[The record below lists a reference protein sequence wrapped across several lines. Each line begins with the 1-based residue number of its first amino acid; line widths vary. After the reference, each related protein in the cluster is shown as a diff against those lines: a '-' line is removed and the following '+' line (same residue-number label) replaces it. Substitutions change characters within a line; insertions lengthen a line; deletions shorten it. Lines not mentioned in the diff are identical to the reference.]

1 VATESSWVDV
11 ALDVVAV
18 LAMLLGVLVG
28 GYGLLL
34 VPVSLLGG
42 LHVAAIGACLFF
54 SGLFA
59 TDWAGDQFD
68 LAPGTRRTV
77 SLAFAVL
84 AVILVVAFLVVNYAT
99 FSVGE
104 AVSE

>member
-42 LHVAAIGACLFF
+42 LHVAAIGACLFS

>member
-1 VATESSWVDV
+1 MATESSWVDI
-11 ALDVVAV
+11 ALDVVAG

-28 GYGLLL
+28 GYGLLV

-42 LHVAAIGACLFF
+42 LQVAAIGACLFLG
-54 SGLFA
+54 GLFA
-59 TDWAGDQFD
+59 TDWAGEQFD
-68 LAPGTRRTV
+68 LEPATRRNL
-77 SLAFAVL
+77 SIAFAVL
-84 AVILVVAFLVVNYAT
+84 AVLLVVAFLVVNYAS

>member
-1 VATESSWVDV
+1 MATEPSWVDRG
-11 ALDVVAV
+11 LDVVAV
-18 LAMLLGVLVG
+18 LAMLLGALVA

-42 LHVAAIGACLFF
+42 LHVAAIGASLFL

-59 TDWAGDQFD
+59 TEWAGDQFD
-68 LAPGTRRTV
+68 LAVGTRRNV

-84 AVILVVAFLVVNYAT
+84 AVILAVAFLVVNYAS
-99 FSVGE
+99 FSTGE
-104 AVSE
+104 VQTG